1 MLRYPEPTAEQVVQS
16 VEAAYLLGDQ
26 ADLGG
31 IAGFMALDITVPH
44 QRQQVENSILAA
56 EMLNLA
62 TPRRRRQN
70 VYEFSVLVP
79 LIVKSKDEDKRVF
92 FRTHLDQFE
101 PFRLLAERLRTGISP
116 QEAARQ
122 VCAVRDFADDPVVA
136 WRAFESWGTYA
147 RSLIRAENG
156 QYVPTHLSETPH
168 LLCQSL
174 DNLTRQDQDARQFIL
189 EQLGQE
195 AYEFIEGNI
204 RDSLS
209 DATVM
214 IANNSDPRQ
223 VVLQL
228 GNTYE
233 DFLRLIGFRRVNLR
247 NAHGIIQV
255 GNQLRTNHLLAQK
268 HLGAIQLIGQIRNA
282 ADHGGD
288 PDEGNRRWQIAHQ
301 TTHLMALAML
311 SSIRSITCYRRR
323 SVLEL

>member
-1 MLRYPEPTAEQVVQS
+1 MLTYPEPTAEQVVQA
-16 VEAAYLLGDQ
+16 VEAACLLGNQ
-26 ADLGG
+26 ADLSS

-56 EMLNLA
+56 QMLNLA
-62 TPRRRRQN
+62 MPTRRRN
-70 VYEFSVLVP
+70 TYEFSVLAP
-79 LIVKSKDEDKRVF
+79 LLVKARDEDKRVL

-101 PFRLLAERLRTGISP
+101 PFGLLAERLRAGIPP

-147 RSLIRAENG
+147 RSLVRAENG
-156 QYVPTHLSETPH
+156 QYVPAPHTETLH
-168 LLCQSL
+168 LLRQSL
-174 DNLTRQDQDARQFIL
+174 NSLTRQDQEARQFIL

-195 AYEFIEGNI
+195 VCGFIEGNI

-209 DATVM
+209 DAFVM
-214 IANNSDPRQ
+214 IANNNDPEQ

-233 DFLRLIGFRRVNLR
+233 DFLRLVGYRRVNLR
-247 NAHGIIQV
+247 NAYGIIQI
-255 GNQLRTNHLLAQK
+255 GNQLRANHSIAQK

-282 ADHGGD
+282 SDHGGD
-288 PDEGNRRWQIAHQ
+288 PDEGNRRWQITQ
-301 TTHLMALAML
+301 STTHLMALAVL
-311 SSIRSITCYRRR
+311 SSMRSITRYHRRN
-323 SVLEL
+323 VLEL